1 MTKRYGHGVLSWITY
16 FNVALNMPINR
27 ILESLTDLFGFSF
40 SRARTQS
47 FKKDAADYYQETY
60 QVLVQ
65 KIRQSEVVYA
75 DETEVRIGREKHYVW
90 VFTNTKEVV
99 FVSYTRMLWMRRNE
113 QAYPW
118 LNQWK
123 LGVLDARRNQEDTP
137 MEQDRALQAER
148 PDRTLPLVPL
158 DEVVRQG
165 ARQLVQRAVE
175 VEVDL
180 FLERYQYLMDDRGH
194 RQVVRNGH
202 RPVRRIITGA
212 GPVEVATPRIDD
224 RVLAK
229 HEGPRFTS
237 ALIPPYL
244 RRTKN
249 MEELLPVLYL
259 KGISTGD
266 FTEALQAILGRD
278 VIGLS
283 AETIVRLKTVWQREY
298 EAWNQR
304 DLSTSRY
311 VYWWVDGIYF
321 NVRLDTDRQCLLVII
336 GATADGRKELVAITD
351 GFRESADS
359 WRSLLRELK
368 QRGLTQ
374 GPKAATGDG
383 SLGFWVALA
392 EEFPQTQPQ
401 LCWVHKTA
409 NVLEKLP
416 TSLQG
421 KAKQMLHDIYEAP
434 TRHEA
439 EAAWERFIATFAEK
453 YPKAVASLTA
463 HRDELLTFYR
473 YPAEHWQSLRSTN
486 VIESTFATVRLRTK
500 RTKGCGSRLATL
512 TMVFKLVES
521 AAKRWHRLRGAQQ
534 LPDVL
539 NGSVFRDGVRVD
551 ATPQHILEPVSG

>member
-1 MTKRYGHGVLSWITY
+1 M
-16 FNVALNMPINR
+16 
-27 ILESLTDLFGFSF
+27 
-40 SRARTQS
+40 Q
-47 FKKDAADYYQETY
+47 Q
-60 QVLVQ
+60 
-65 KIRQSEVVYA
+65 
-75 DETEVRIGREKHYVW
+75 
-90 VFTNTKEVV
+90 
-99 FVSYTRMLWMRRNE
+99 
-113 QAYPW
+113 
-118 LNQWK
+118 
-123 LGVLDARRNQEDTP
+123 DTP
-137 MEQDRALQAER
+137 LPGAR

-158 DEVVRQG
+158 DEVARRG
-165 ARQLVQRAVE
+165 AQALLQKALD

-180 FLERYQYLMDDRGH
+180 FLERYQYVMDDQGR
-194 RQVVRNGH
+194 RQVVRNGS
-202 RPVRRIITGA
+202 RPPRRIITGA
-212 GPVEVATPRIDD
+212 GPLDVATPRVDD
-224 RVLAK
+224 RVLAR
-229 HEGPRFTS
+229 HGDARFTS
-237 ALIPPYL
+237 ALVPPYL
-244 RRTKN
+244 RRTKHI
-249 MEELLPVLYL
+249 EELLPVLYR

-283 AETIVRLKTVWQREY
+283 AETIVRLKQVWQREY
-298 EAWNQR
+298 ETWRQR
-304 DLSTSRY
+304 DLSMSRY

-336 GATADGRKELVAITD
+336 GARADGTKELLAVED

-359 WRSLLRELK
+359 WRSLLRALK

-374 GPKAATGDG
+374 GPAAATGDG
-383 SLGFWVALA
+383 ALGFWVALA
-392 EEFPQTQPQ
+392 EEFPQTTPQ

-421 KAKQMLHDIYEAP
+421 KAKALLHDIYLAP

-439 EAAWERFIATFAEK
+439 EAAWERFVVTFAEK
-453 YPKAVASLTA
+453 YPKAVACLTA
-463 HRDELLTFYR
+463 HRDELLAFYAT
-473 YPAEHWQSLRSTN
+473 PAEHWPSLRSTN

-539 NGSVFRDGVRVD
+539 NGAIFHDGVKAESAPLR
-551 ATPQHILEPVSG
+551 TTEPVGV

>member
-1 MTKRYGHGVLSWITY
+1 
-16 FNVALNMPINR
+16 
-27 ILESLTDLFGFSF
+27 
-40 SRARTQS
+40 
-47 FKKDAADYYQETY
+47 
-60 QVLVQ
+60 
-65 KIRQSEVVYA
+65 
-75 DETEVRIGREKHYVW
+75 
-90 VFTNTKEVV
+90 
-99 FVSYTRMLWMRRNE
+99 MLWMGLNE

-118 LNQWK
+118 LRNRS
-123 LGVLDARRNQEDTP
+123 LGVLDARHNQEDTP
-137 MEQDRALQAER
+137 MQQDSASVGDRPER
-148 PDRTLPLVPL
+148 TVTLLPL

-180 FLERYQYLMDDRGH
+180 FLERYQYLMDDQGH
-194 RQVVRNGH
+194 RQVVRNGY
-202 RPVRRIITGA
+202 RPVRTIVTGA
-212 GPVEVATPRIDD
+212 GPVAVATPRIDD
-224 RVLAK
+224 RILER
-229 HEGPRFTS
+229 HGEPRFTS

-249 MEELLPVLYL
+249 IEELLPVLYL

-283 AETIVRLKTVWQREY
+283 AETIVRLKQVWQREY
-298 EAWNQR
+298 EIWRQR
-304 DLSTSRY
+304 DLAMSRY

-321 NVRLDTDRQCLLVII
+321 NVRLDTDRQCLLVVI
-336 GATADGRKELVAITD
+336 GAKADGTKELVAIDD

-368 QRGLTQ
+368 QQGLTQ

-383 SLGFWVALA
+383 ALGFWVALA
-392 EEFPQTQPQ
+392 EEFPQTHPQ

-416 TSLQG
+416 SSLQG
-421 KAKQMLHDIYEAP
+421 KAKAMLHDICLAP
-434 TRHEA
+434 TRCDA
-439 EAAWERFIATFAEK
+439 ETAWERFVSTFAEK
-453 YPKAVASLTA
+453 YPKAVACLTA
-463 HRDELLTFYR
+463 HRDELFTFYA
-473 YPAEHWQSLRSTN
+473 YPAEHWPSLRSTN

-500 RTKGCGSRLATL
+500 RTKGCGSRIATL

-521 AAKRWHRLRGAQQ
+521 AAKRWHRLRGYQQ

-539 NGSVFRDGVRVD
+539 NGVVFQDGVRS
-551 ATPQHILEPVSG
+551 APMPQHIVEPVGA